1 MSAAQAGPTG
11 QGGDP
16 SGPAASTGSAGHP
29 TSIGAGTD
37 FLYPF
42 IEAEEHDSASL
53 LVDLAASANAKA
65 IQSMALR
72 VATLERLAGELDVL
86 AEAMA
91 ARLGAG
97 GRLFS
102 FGNGGSSTDAA
113 SFAALLAHPPWGRA
127 LAARSLVADESIVTA
142 LGNDVGFE
150 LVFSRQLIAY
160 AGPGDVAVGF
170 STSGNSDNVI
180 RAFAEAR
187 SRGMLSFG
195 LAGYEGGQM
204 AACRYLDH
212 CLVVRSD
219 SVHRIQETQSGIVA
233 SLWARL
239 QACLGETPAGG
250 SALAVAS

>member
-1 MSAAQAGPTG
+1 MSGAEAARGPG
-11 QGGDP
+11 AHQHAPG
-16 SGPAASTGSAGHP
+16 
-29 TSIGAGTD
+29 IGAGTD

-42 IEAEEHDSASL
+42 IEAEEHDSQAL

-65 IQSMALR
+65 VQSTRLR
-72 VATLERLAGELDVL
+72 VATLERLAGELDSL
-86 AEAMA
+86 ADAMA
-91 ARLGAG
+91 QRLGVG

-160 AGPGDVAVGF
+160 AGPGDVAIGF

-180 RAFAEAR
+180 RAFGEAR
-187 SRGMLSFG
+187 ARGMLTVG

-204 AACRYLDH
+204 ATCQYLDH

-219 SVHRIQETQSGIVA
+219 SVHRIQETQAGLVA
-233 SLWARL
+233 SVWARL
-239 QACLGETPAGG
+239 QARLGETPAGG